1 MCETLSPS
9 CDIPDSLFVMQ
20 SDLYHNSDEFEG
32 KYQRISGRI
41 SLKFQKKNSKKKI
54 QTISKQKKFQK
65 KQFQKEIQEISK
77 KISKN
82 FKKIFYCKIF
92 TSKEAGYHRTEYM

>member
-1 MCETLSPS
+1 
-9 CDIPDSLFVMQ
+9 MQ

-77 KISKN
+77 KISKKYFTVKFLHQKRRGIIGPN
-82 FKKIFYCKIF
+82 TCKIYF
-92 TSKEAGYHRTEYM
+92 LKYI